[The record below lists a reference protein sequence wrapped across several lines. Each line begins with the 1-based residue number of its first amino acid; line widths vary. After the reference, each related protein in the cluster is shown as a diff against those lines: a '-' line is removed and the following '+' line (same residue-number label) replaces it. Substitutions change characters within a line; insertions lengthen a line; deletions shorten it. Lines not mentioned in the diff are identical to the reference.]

1 MGSTELDPRAVS
13 RVIAAYGFEALR
25 GRKGTGSGAAPA
37 HRLAELHLDG
47 FDSDKRTVARKA
59 ARGMPPG
66 APPASTATPFDFAM
80 AAQFDWSRNGGQASF
95 QAALEIIG
103 EVFPP
108 LGPEDLLAAIASLL
122 RLTVQVELDDPDARF
137 LTASGVQAVALD
149 YIRSQG
155 IRQAAGPT
163 SGRAASEESLAW
175 ATWLVEQRRQES
187 RQTSGG
193 YEAVLT
199 FGLLLLLLRRR
210 PKPGYSIT
218 GIVRS
223 AQSLW
228 VGGMHRAFLE
238 PELYPEYHR
247 KRPPAEVSA
256 ATGLPPGDG
265 QIERAMID
273 LIIGMTEE
281 SLFAVNRSDLESRVI
296 VDALD
301 NYRTAGS
308 AVRLDAVTEATG
320 ADMAVVRE
328 RFPTD
333 EDLASACLRW
343 LAGEWTGF
351 DVFARQFRNAASGG
365 VVILLDWVSG
375 VRREYPALLDAAGF
389 AAGDPAFDEVVA
401 FVSVVLGQTT
411 AGRSAVPSPAD
422 VKRARACE
430 GEAARGGDWRVL
442 ARLPGRRSTPAR

>member
-1 MGSTELDPRAVS
+1 
-13 RVIAAYGFEALR
+13 
-25 GRKGTGSGAAPA
+25 
-37 HRLAELHLDG
+37 
-47 FDSDKRTVARKA
+47 
-59 ARGMPPG
+59 
-66 APPASTATPFDFAM
+66 
-80 AAQFDWSRNGGQASF
+80 
-95 QAALEIIG
+95 
-103 EVFPP
+103 
-108 LGPEDLLAAIASLL
+108 
-122 RLTVQVELDDPDARF
+122 
-137 LTASGVQAVALD
+137 
-149 YIRSQG
+149 
-155 IRQAAGPT
+155 
-163 SGRAASEESLAW
+163 
-175 ATWLVEQRRQES
+175 
-187 RQTSGG
+187 
-193 YEAVLT
+193 
-199 FGLLLLLLRRR
+199 
-210 PKPGYSIT
+210 
-218 GIVRS
+218 
-223 AQSLW
+223 
-228 VGGMHRAFLE
+228 
-238 PELYPEYHR
+238 
-247 KRPPAEVSA
+247 
-256 ATGLPPGDG
+256 
-265 QIERAMID
+265 
-273 LIIGMTEE
+273 MTEE

-422 VKRARACE
+422 VKRARACV